1 MLKNADLALYGAKSE
16 GRGTYRFFEQEMD
29 TRMKARRDLEM
40 DLRNALAHKELELYY
55 QPLVNLQTGEISA
68 FEALLRWNHPTR
80 GMISPAEFIPIAEET
95 GLIIPIGDWVLV
107 TACKETVSWP
117 DHVKVAVNLSP
128 AQLKSRNLV
137 KVVTSAL
144 AESGMAANR
153 LQLEIT
159 ESLLMQN
166 TFATLATLHELR
178 KLGVQIAMDDF
189 GTGYS
194 SLSYLRSFPFDKI
207 KIDRS
212 FIQDLS
218 NGAEP
223 LAIVNAVAGLAK
235 CLNMISTAEGVETQQ
250 QFEALQAVG
259 CTEMQGYLFSKARP
273 AGEVGQFFAER
284 ATRAVGAA

>member
-1 MLKNADLALYGAKSE
+1 
-16 GRGTYRFFEQEMD
+16 
-29 TRMKARRDLEM
+29 
-40 DLRNALAHKELELYY
+40 
-55 QPLVNLQTGEISA
+55 
-68 FEALLRWNHPTR
+68 
-80 GMISPAEFIPIAEET
+80 
-95 GLIIPIGDWVLV
+95 
-107 TACKETVSWP
+107 
-117 DHVKVAVNLSP
+117 
-128 AQLKSRNLV
+128 
-137 KVVTSAL
+137 
-144 AESGMAANR
+144 MAANR

-250 QFEALQAVG
+250 QFDALQAVG

-273 AGEVGQFFAER
+273 ADEVGQFFAEHP
-284 ATRAVGAA
+284 TRAVGAA

>member
-1 MLKNADLALYGAKSE
+1 M
-16 GRGTYRFFEQEMD
+16 
-29 TRMKARRDLEM
+29 
-40 DLRNALAHKELELYY
+40 
-55 QPLVNLQTGEISA
+55 
-68 FEALLRWNHPTR
+68 RWHHPVR

-95 GLIIPIGDWVLV
+95 GLIIPIGEWVLA
-107 TACKETVSWP
+107 TACKETANWP

-137 KVVTSAL
+137 KVVMTVL
-144 AESGMAANR
+144 ADSGMAANR

-207 KIDRS
+207 KIDQS

-223 LAIVNAVAGLAK
+223 LAIVHAVAGLAK

-250 QFEALQAVG
+250 QLETLQAVG

-273 AGEVGQFFAER
+273 AKEVGQFFAEHT
-284 ATRAVGAA
+284 APAVSAA

>member
-1 MLKNADLALYGAKSE
+1 MAC
-16 GRGTYRFFEQEMD
+16 R
-29 TRMKARRDLEM
+29 
-40 DLRNALAHKELELYY
+40 
-55 QPLVNLQTGEISA
+55 
-68 FEALLRWNHPTR
+68 
-80 GMISPAEFIPIAEET
+80 ET
-95 GLIIPIGDWVLV
+95 IR
-107 TACKETVSWP
+107 WP
-117 DHVKVAVNLSP
+117 DHIKVAVNLSP
-128 AQLKSRNLV
+128 SQLNNRNLV
-137 KVVTSAL
+137 KGVTDVLNA
-144 AESGMAANR
+144 SGMAAHR

-159 ESLLMQN
+159 ESVLMQN

-223 LAIVNAVAGLAK
+223 LAIVHAVAGLAK

-250 QFEALQAVG
+250 QLEALQAIG
-259 CTEMQGYLFSKARP
+259 CTEMQGFLFSKPRP
-273 AGEVGQFFAER
+273 AKEIDRFF
-284 ATRAVGAA
+284 ATRATGIGGAA